1 MKPKPADARFRNLIL
16 SVGLLAPV
24 ACGSTGVVP
33 TGENQY
39 MVSETDIGDTWSSGD
54 KVLAK
59 LYREANDF
67 CAERNM
73 AVETVAEDSAP
84 GRTFVRN
91 ASATLRF
98 RCVERGSKK

>member
-1 MKPKPADARFRNLIL
+1 MGEEMPAAIYARMSIILIL
-16 SVGLLAPV
+16 V
-24 ACGSTGVVP
+24 ALIGCGSTGVVP

-67 CAERNM
+67 CAERDM
-73 AVETVAEDSAP
+73 VVETVSEDSAP
-84 GRTFVRN
+84 RAHVRQECECDPTFSV
-91 ASATLRF
+91 
-98 RCVERGSKK
+98 

>member
-1 MKPKPADARFRNLIL
+1 MRAAIYARISRT
-16 SVGLLAPV
+16 VVPV
-24 ACGSTGVVP
+24 LVATACGSTGVVA

-39 MVSETDIGDTWSSGD
+39 MVSETDVGDTWSAGD

-59 LYREANDF
+59 LYREANTF
-67 CAERNM
+67 CAARNLV
-73 AVETVAEDSAP
+73 VETISEESAP

-98 RCVERGSKK
+98 RCAARGSRK